1 MNLLTPYSSILLVN
15 PQPIREMNCAS
26 VLCRVFLFD
35 ENQSA
40 NVARFDGWGKVA
52 VEQVGNESKKNTLLT
67 RRVVHAKTA
76 IPELARP
83 SHGPDSASWT

>member
-1 MNLLTPYSSILLVN
+1 
-15 PQPIREMNCAS
+15 MNCAS

-35 ENQSA
+35 ENKL
-40 NVARFDGWGKVA
+40 ARGCESRRRGKLA
-52 VEQVGNESKKNTLLT
+52 VEQVSDESKKSTLLT
-67 RRVVHAKTA
+67 QRVVRAKTA